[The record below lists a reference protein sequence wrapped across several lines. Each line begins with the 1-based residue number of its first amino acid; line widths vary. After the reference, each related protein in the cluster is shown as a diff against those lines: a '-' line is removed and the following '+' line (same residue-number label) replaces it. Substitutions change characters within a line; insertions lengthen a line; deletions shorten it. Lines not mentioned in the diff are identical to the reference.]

1 MIPLLQKGQVG
12 RTILGG
18 PAPSGDTFADLLA
31 PNEGTGSVGDMLA
44 SMANPLTGV
53 FGTGYVGSFA
63 LGQTLEGGTGTG
75 QVGTPIPGLAVL
87 LGGNGVSG
95 HAGTLVVSRSSLLTG
110 TYGSAV
116 IAMRDCYFETFPSG
130 ISDFSLLRGTTNAFS
145 ATSSVLSFSGVSSS
159 DNNSVIYKTITP
171 RTAESISFKFQLT
184 SIYSD
189 DGGIFELYNGLTPIF
204 QFNPI
209 REGFYDPNRLA
220 HAYVMSNDFSVSSAT
235 LSAGTWYQCDVRFT
249 GVAGTTSFTIR
260 KVSDDSIVYT
270 SNLGGYTFG
279 PYTVDRIRFF
289 VDYANAG
296 ALSETQYK
304 EISICSGTG
313 ITASTGDALSTN
325 LGTASLGSFGLAQAL
340 TTVSGTGGV
349 GTILL
354 PSGPHL
360 TKLQTYFDGND
371 STDISYYLNGAGTI
385 VETGTGSGITI
396 TGNKFHFYAQGTP
409 SEGGYME
416 WNSAEIGGWG
426 GPITIEWFA
435 ECISNKNLAYSRN
448 LLYGY
453 NSADLA
459 GTSFEFGYQENVG
472 YHVLEVGGTT
482 YTYGAAA
489 GNGRTHHAFVFGST
503 QRRYYIDGVLEY
515 SSTASPPGVH
525 PGGIIRLDGTQYNNN
540 EITETTIDEFR
551 IRYEEV
557 YTGSSFTPPTN
568 LPAPD

>member
-1 MIPLLQKGQVG
+1 MLRNGTTQVMHFNPRREPGIPDGNLGRCLFNLNGNDSFIANLSTGIWYRGEVLLK
-12 RTILGG
+12 
-18 PAPSGDTFADLLA
+18 
-31 PNEGTGSVGDMLA
+31 TGSGSYGRVIDTRDESL
-44 SMANPLTGV
+44 
-53 FGTGYVGSFA
+53 VGS
-63 LGQTLEGGTGTG
+63 
-75 QVGTPIPGLAVL
+75 I
-87 LGGNGVSG
+87 N
-95 HAGTLVVSRSSLLTG
+95 
-110 TYGSAV
+110 YGSVVPQPITRLDFGVDEAGANLSETDYRN
-116 IAMRDCYFETFPSG
+116 IAICST
-130 ISDFSLLRGTTNAFS
+130 
-145 ATSSVLSFSGVSSS
+145 V
-159 DNNSVIYKTITP
+159 
-171 RTAESISFKFQLT
+171 
-184 SIYSD
+184 
-189 DGGIFELYNGLTPIF
+189 GGGLTP
-204 QFNPI
+204 
-209 REGFYDPNRLA
+209 
-220 HAYVMSNDFSVSSAT
+220 SST
-235 LSAGTWYQCDVRFT
+235 RSFT
-249 GVAGTTSFTIR
+249 G
-260 KVSDDSIVYT
+260 
-270 SNLGGYTFG
+270 N
-279 PYTVDRIRFF
+279 
-289 VDYANAG
+289 YA
-296 ALSETQYK
+296 
-304 EISICSGTG
+304 TG
-313 ITASTGDALSTN
+313 
-325 LGTASLGSFGLAQAL
+325 SLGSFGLAQAL

-515 SSTASPPGVH
+515 SSTASPPGVQA
-525 PGGIIRLDGTQYNNN
+525 GGIIRLDGTQYNNN

>member
-1 MIPLLQKGQVG
+1 LQKGQVG

-349 GTILL
+349 GTVVPTETFSLWRYQNMDWQ
-354 PSGPHL
+354 PSGATSDYVYATASDALAAAQYNYETTWGEPHP
-360 TKLQTYFDGND
+360 G
-371 STDISYYLNGAGTI
+371 
-385 VETGTGSGITI
+385 
-396 TGNKFHFYAQGTP
+396 
-409 SEGGYME
+409 
-416 WNSAEIGGWG
+416 
-426 GPITIEWFA
+426 
-435 ECISNKNLAYSRN
+435 YSRGAYILN
-448 LLYGY
+448 EPAYELSSQGAPLTY
-453 NSADLA
+453 
-459 GTSFEFGYQENVG
+459 SF
-472 YHVLEVGGTT
+472 HVEVGG
-482 YTYGAAA
+482 
-489 GNGRTHHAFVFGST
+489 GN
-503 QRRYYIDGVLEY
+503 
-515 SSTASPPGVH
+515 
-525 PGGIIRLDGTQYNNN
+525 PGGQVH
-540 EITETTIDEFR
+540 
-551 IRYEEV
+551 RYV
-557 YTGSSFTPPTN
+557 
-568 LPAPD
+568 L

>member
-1 MIPLLQKGQVG
+1 LQKGQVG

-31 PNEGTGSVGDMLA
+31 PNEGTGSVGTVTVGLL
-44 SMANPLTGV
+44 SVLSGV
-53 FGTGYVGSFA
+53 QGAGYVGHMG
-63 LGQTLEGGTGTG
+63 LGQAFSGVAGAGAVG
-75 QVGTPIPGLAVL
+75 QPTPGIAVL
-87 LGGNGVSG
+87 LGGNGITGSFGSV
-95 HAGTLVVSRSSLLTG
+95 ASSEAALLTG
-110 TYGSAV
+110 VYGV
-116 IAMRDCYFETFPSG
+116 G
-130 ISDFSLLRGTTNAFS
+130 
-145 ATSSVLSFSGVSSS
+145 SV
-159 DNNSVIYKTITP
+159 
-171 RTAESISFKFQLT
+171 
-184 SIYSD
+184 
-189 DGGIFELYNGLTPIF
+189 
-204 QFNPI
+204 
-209 REGFYDPNRLA
+209 
-220 HAYVMSNDFSVSSAT
+220 
-235 LSAGTWYQCDVRFT
+235 
-249 GVAGTTSFTIR
+249 
-260 KVSDDSIVYT
+260 
-270 SNLGGYTFG
+270 
-279 PYTVDRIRFF
+279 
-289 VDYANAG
+289 
-296 ALSETQYK
+296 
-304 EISICSGTG
+304 
-313 ITASTGDALSTN
+313 
-325 LGTASLGSFGLAQAL
+325 GSFGLAQAL

-515 SSTASPPGVH
+515 SSTASPPGVQA
-525 PGGIIRLDGTQYNNN
+525 GGIIRLDGTQYNNN

>member
-1 MIPLLQKGQVG
+1 
-12 RTILGG
+12 
-18 PAPSGDTFADLLA
+18 
-31 PNEGTGSVGDMLA
+31 
-44 SMANPLTGV
+44 
-53 FGTGYVGSFA
+53 

-87 LGGNGVSG
+87 LGGNGVTGYTNTMPASIAALLSG
-95 HAGTLVVSRSSLLTG
+95 NAGSTARDPCDPFWGDVLLYMSGAGAAWTDSSSYARGPAVGVGNAAFDTTHTLFGNPTYNLPAATDRVTLSDVFLNQLLGANEWCYEFWIRPTVVPLLNNQVISAMGPFTVGLANDFTIWLNVPNIGGGSYTQGSTSSL
-110 TYGSAV
+110 S
-116 IAMRDCYFETFPSG
+116 
-130 ISDFSLLRGTTNAFS
+130 TTNFTHVAF
-145 ATSSVLSFSGVSSS
+145 VR
-159 DNNSVIYKTITP
+159 DNTTDSTFGYIKTFVNGQLESTGGMFQKTASIPISNNEGFKQLYGYFTIGPQMSIVETRITYKTARYYANFDVPTGP
-171 RTAESISFKFQLT
+171 YPTVSCRV
-184 SIYSD
+184 
-189 DGGIFELYNGLTPIF
+189 
-204 QFNPI
+204 
-209 REGFYDPNRLA
+209 LA
-220 HAYVMSNDFSVSSAT
+220 PSST
-235 LSAGTWYQCDVRFT
+235 RSFT
-249 GVAGTTSFTIR
+249 G
-260 KVSDDSIVYT
+260 
-270 SNLGGYTFG
+270 N
-279 PYTVDRIRFF
+279 
-289 VDYANAG
+289 YA
-296 ALSETQYK
+296 
-304 EISICSGTG
+304 TG
-313 ITASTGDALSTN
+313 
-325 LGTASLGSFGLAQAL
+325 SLGSFGLAQAL

-515 SSTASPPGVH
+515 SSTASPPGVQA
-525 PGGIIRLDGTQYNNN
+525 GGIIRLDGTQYNNN